1 MQPVLE
7 YIDKNR
13 GKFVTDLVDLLK
25 YPSVSADSN
34 FKEDVQRCAEFVKA
48 RFETAGLKAQIFPI
62 KGHPIVF
69 AEYNN
74 PANKRTL
81 LIYGHYDVQPVD
93 PLHLWK
99 NPPFEP
105 HIDGE
110 TIYAR
115 GATDDKGQFL
125 IHLLAAESY
134 LKAGK
139 ELPVNLKFLIEGE
152 EEIASNNLEHFIKE
166 HHELLK
172 ADGVIVSDTAM
183 YGRGIP
189 AITYGLRGIAAAE
202 IKVVGP
208 DKDLH
213 SGSFGG
219 SIANPVVEL
228 ARIVAKLHDD
238 NKHVLI
244 DGFYDKVREVEGW
257 EREMF
262 TSLKYE
268 ESEHLRKTGSPSTV
282 GEKGYSTLERVW
294 ARPTCEINGIYGG
307 YAGEGSKTIVPSW
320 AGCKV
325 TMRLVPDQTPEDI
338 LAKFEKYVHKIAP
351 ATVKVEVK
359 KLGGAKPAIV
369 ARDNFMVK
377 ACVDALEKGF
387 GRKPVFIREGGSIPI
402 VNTFKEELGLD
413 TLLLGF
419 GQQDDNAHSPNEK
432 FSLEDFHQGIVTVAH
447 LFGLLGHGSRA

>member
-1 MQPVLE
+1 MKQALE

-13 GKFVTDLVDLLK
+13 QKFVQDLITLLK
-25 YPSVSADSN
+25 FKSISADSA
-34 FKEDVQRCAEFVKA
+34 FKGDVQKCAEHVKGLFESLGLAA
-48 RFETAGLKAQIFPI
+48 RLYPT

-69 AEYNN
+69 AEYKN
-74 PANKRTL
+74 PKAKRTM

-93 PLHLWK
+93 PLELWK
-99 NPPFEP
+99 KPPFEP
-105 HIDGE
+105 NIEGE

-125 IHLLAAESY
+125 IHALAAESY
-134 LKAGK
+134 LKSG
-139 ELPVNLKFLIEGE
+139 LDIPVNIKFLIEGE
-152 EEIASNNLEHFIKE
+152 EEIASTNLENFIKE
-166 HHELLK
+166 NHELLK

-202 IKVVGP
+202 IRMTGP

-228 ARIVAKLHDD
+228 ARLIAKFHNDD
-238 NKHVLI
+238 KHILI
-244 DGFYDKVREVEGW
+244 DGFYDGVRDLEKW
-257 EREMF
+257 EHDMYQD
-262 TSLKYE
+262 LKYDDAD
-268 ESEHLRKTGSPSTV
+268 HLVKTGSV
-282 GEKGYSTLERVW
+282 AVIGEKGYSTLERVW
-294 ARPTCEINGIYGG
+294 ARPTCEINGIFGG

-325 TMRLVPDQTPEDI
+325 TMRLVPNQTPGDI
-338 LAKFEKYVHKIAP
+338 LDKFEKYVKKIAP
-351 ATVKVEVK
+351 STVKVEVR

-369 ARDNFMVK
+369 ERDNFMVT

-402 VNTFKEELGLD
+402 VNTFKEELGLE

-419 GQQDDNAHSPNEK
+419 GQSDDNAHSPNEK
-432 FSLEDFHQGIVTVAH
+432 FSLADFHKGIITVVH
-447 LFGLLGHGSRA
+447 LFDGLK

>member
-1 MQPVLE
+1 MKQALE

-13 GKFVTDLVDLLK
+13 QNFVDTLVALLRFK
-25 YPSVSADSN
+25 SISADSA
-34 FKEDVQRCAEFVKA
+34 FKEDVQKCAEFVKSK
-48 RFETAGLKAQIFPI
+48 FESLGLKARIYPT
-62 KGHPIVF
+62 KGHPIVY

-74 PANKRTL
+74 PKNKRTM

-93 PLHLWK
+93 PLELWHK
-99 NPPFEP
+99 PPFEP
-105 HIDGE
+105 NIEGE
-110 TIYAR
+110 TVFAR

-125 IHLLAAESY
+125 IHVLAAEAY
-134 LKAGK
+134 LKSG
-139 ELPVNLKFLIEGE
+139 LDIPVNIKFVIEGE
-152 EEIASNNLEHFIKE
+152 EEIASDNLEKFIKE
-166 HHELLK
+166 NHELLK

-202 IKVVGP
+202 IKMIGP

-219 SIANPVVEL
+219 TIANPVVEL
-228 ARIVAKLHDD
+228 ARLIAKFHNDD
-238 NKHVLI
+238 KRVLI
-244 DGFYDKVREVEGW
+244 DGFYNDVRDLEKW
-257 EREMF
+257 EHDM
-262 TSLKYE
+262 YE
-268 ESEHLRKTGSPSTV
+268 ALAYDNIDHLRKTGSREIV

-307 YAGEGSKTIVPSW
+307 YAGEGSKTIIPSW

-325 TMRLVPDQTPEDI
+325 TMRLVPNQTPGDI
-338 LAKFEKYVHKIAP
+338 LDKFEKYVQKTAP
-351 ATVKVEVK
+351 STVKVEVK

-369 ARDNFMVK
+369 ERDNFMVT

-402 VNTFKEELGLD
+402 VNTFREELGLE

-419 GQQDDNAHSPNEK
+419 GQHDDNAHSPNEK
-432 FSLEDFHQGIVTVAH
+432 FSLADFQKGIITVAH
-447 LFGLLGHGSRA
+447 LFDGLK

>member
-1 MQPVLE
+1 MKQALE

-13 GKFVTDLVDLLK
+13 QNFVDTLVTLLK
-25 YPSVSADSN
+25 FKSISADSA
-34 FKEDVQRCAEFVKA
+34 FKNDVQKCADHVKSK
-48 RFETAGLKAQIFPI
+48 FESLGLKARVYPT
-62 KGHPIVF
+62 KGHPIVY

-74 PANKRTL
+74 PKNKRTM

-93 PLHLWK
+93 PLELWHK
-99 NPPFEP
+99 PPFEP
-105 HIDGE
+105 NIEGD
-110 TIYAR
+110 TIFAR

-125 IHLLAAESY
+125 IHVLAAEAY
-134 LKAGK
+134 LKAG
-139 ELPVNLKFLIEGE
+139 LDIPVNIKFLIEGE
-152 EEIASNNLEHFIKE
+152 EEIASDNLENFIKE
-166 HHELLK
+166 NHALLK

-202 IKVVGP
+202 IKMTGP

-228 ARIVAKLHDD
+228 ARLIAKFHDED
-238 NKHVLI
+238 KHILI
-244 DGFYDKVREVEGW
+244 DGFYDNVRPIEKW
-257 EREMF
+257 EHEAYEA
-262 TSLKYE
+262 LKYDE
-268 ESEHLRKTGSPSTV
+268 ADHLVKTGSPAAV

-307 YAGEGSKTIVPSW
+307 YAGEGGKTIVPSW

-325 TMRLVPDQTPEDI
+325 TMRLVPNQTPGDI
-338 LAKFEKYVHKIAP
+338 LDKFEKYVLKVVP
-351 ATVKVEVK
+351 PTVKVEIK
-359 KLGGAKPAIV
+359 KLGGARPASV
-369 ARDNFMVK
+369 QRENFMVT
-377 ACVDALEKGF
+377 ACENALEKGF

-402 VNTFKEELGLD
+402 VNTFKEELGLE

-419 GQQDDNAHSPNEK
+419 GRHDDNAHSPNEK
-432 FSLEDFHQGIVTVAH
+432 FSLTDFHNGIITVVH
-447 LFGLLGHGSRA
+447 LFDGLK